1 MRSLR
6 IATWTSGEP
15 VSALPWAYD
24 LISSA
29 LRAAVID
36 IGLSIE
42 LKVEDAHRLDS
53 GAVRT
58 DQRYQ
63 LAFQFR
69 SYQSA
74 GGRCV
79 PGQEHRLALAQLV
92 RLGLRQGQ
100 RRDVVQRGR
109 DGGQGPEK
117 RRNMPEGLQFGKR
130 NGPRLPEGTRGPSP
144 EGQQV
149 AHGAQSLRQ
158 IAPERADIGALAA
171 ANHEIC

>member
-36 IGLSIE
+36 IGISIE
-42 LKVEDAHRLDS
+42 LEVEDAHRLES
-53 GAVRT
+53 CAVRT
-58 DQRYQ
+58 DQRHQ
-63 LAFQFR
+63 LAFKLGSQER
-69 SYQSA
+69 A
-74 GGRCV
+74 GKRCV
-79 PGQEHRLALAQLV
+79 PGQRHRLALAQPD
-92 RLGLRQGQ
+92 RLGFRQGQ

-109 DGGQGPEK
+109 NGNQGPEK

-130 NGPRLPEGTRGPSP
+130 NGRFLPKGSGGRPTQGR
-144 EGQQV
+144 
-149 AHGAQSLRQ
+149 
-158 IAPERADIGALAA
+158 
-171 ANHEIC
+171 

>member
-15 VSALPWAYD
+15 VSSLAWAYD

-42 LKVEDAHRLDS
+42 LEVENAHRPE
-53 GAVRT
+53 GHAVQT
-58 DQRYQ
+58 DQRHQ
-63 LAFQFR
+63 PAFLFGAING
-69 SYQSA
+69 A

-79 PGQEHRLALAQLV
+79 PGQVDRLALAQPV

-130 NGPRLPEGTRGPSP
+130 
-144 EGQQV
+144 
-149 AHGAQSLRQ
+149 
-158 IAPERADIGALAA
+158 
-171 ANHEIC
+171 

>member
-36 IGLSIE
+36 IGLSID

-130 NGPRLPEGTRGPSP
+130 NDRLLPEGTGGRPTDRRP
-144 EGQQV
+144 I
-149 AHGAQSLRQ
+149 ANGAQSPRP
-158 IAPERADIGALAA
+158 IAPQP
-171 ANHEIC
+171 